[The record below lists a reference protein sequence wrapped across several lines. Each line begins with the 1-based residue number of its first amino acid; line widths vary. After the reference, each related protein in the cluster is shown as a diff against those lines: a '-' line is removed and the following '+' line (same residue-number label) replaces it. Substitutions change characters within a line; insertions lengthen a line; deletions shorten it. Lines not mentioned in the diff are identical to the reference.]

1 MSEFQTFKYLFLG
14 EGFTCSEAAWT
25 YGKGCSVAASH
36 RRHRPKVLRDL
47 SCFDAALKPQILG
60 MKVLGT
66 DASSSCKT
74 QHDTTRKIFL
84 PWGIFMH
91 FCSFQ
96 HQQEVICESL
106 SYPRYFLIYCA
117 WKGNKPQVNPEIM
130 LPGFVSGAFQ
140 DFTNFYSN
148 RTAGFAPVLV
158 T

>member
-25 YGKGCSVAASH
+25 YGRDVPSQLRIAPRFCGILAASMLRWSRKCWVWDWRFWEQMPQVAA
-36 RRHRPKVLRDL
+36 RHNPKN
-47 SCFDAALKPQILG
+47 I
-60 MKVLGT
+60 
-66 DASSSCKT
+66 SSM
-74 QHDTTRKIFL
+74 R
-84 PWGIFMH
+84 H